1 MKYTIFTVEDEYFG
15 LEIHKVVE
23 ILNPVRLHKVPE
35 LPAFISGVI
44 KVRGEI
50 TPVVDMRVRFGVK
63 NLSGKYRV
71 LIVRLGEDKIGLHV
85 DTVTGIVEIPDDRIS
100 RPPGYFKGFREEFI
114 RGVGHSDDRI
124 VIILD
129 IEKVLTTEEKI
140 ELQSAGR
147 DISL

>member
-1 MKYTIFTVEDEYFG
+1 VKYTIFTVEDEYFG